1 MKKNRAF
8 FLLGLVLLLALG
20 LRTWRLNRLELFGDE
35 LDVGYQAYSI
45 LKTGRDSRGNFL
57 PVYISS
63 FSESRA
69 PLFLYSAVPSV
80 LIFGLNEWGVR
91 LTAVFWGLLDIIMIY
106 LLAEKAFKDK
116 RIALLSAFFLAVT
129 PWHIHYSRV
138 GFEVTLLLFLVMGG
152 TYFFLKGI
160 EKNRRWLFLSLLLF
174 ALSFYTY
181 NTANIFVPLLLL
193 FLVLTNAKACRRKL
207 GLSLSALAIFSIIVF
222 PLGLK
227 IVSGQAASR
236 FNLISIFSDKNLI
249 YQVIEKRRLNGGSWE
264 ERLAHNKLTAIG
276 KAFFSNYLTA
286 FSPQFL
292 FVSGDPNPRH
302 TPPGVGLLPWA
313 LLVPLLVGFLRMSQ
327 AAENDSGK
335 KLFFCWLFL
344 APIASALTT
353 DGGNQAT
360 RLFLMLPPLMVF
372 SAGGILRILEFRA
385 GKIILIGLS
394 ALLAANLFSFFH
406 EVFVHYPRDQFR
418 YWHYGY
424 KEIVLALKGNQ
435 DICRRVYINNH
446 HEPFLIRY
454 LFWEGIDPK
463 WFLANFKD
471 DKENEKF
478 GDYFAGFRVGD
489 AYFGE
494 VMGVNKP
501 AVIAA
506 ILKQKNSCYIAFQGD
521 EVPGD
526 WDLSADPFAG
536 TEVIK
541 KVNTPLGA
549 PYIYLLKGN

>member
-1 MKKNRAF
+1 MKKGRAAF
-8 FLLGLVLLLALG
+8 FLGLIVLLALF
-20 LRTWRLNRLELFGDE
+20 LRLWQLDSLELFGDE
-35 LDVGYQAYSI
+35 LDVGYQAYSL
-45 LKTGRDSRGNFL
+45 LKTGRDYRGNWL
-57 PVYISS
+57 PAYLSS

-69 PLFLYSAVPSV
+69 PLFLYSAVPFV
-80 LIFGLNEWGVR
+80 GIFGLNEWGVR
-91 LTAVFWGLLDIIMIY
+91 LTAVFWGILDIIIIY
-106 LLAEKAFKDK
+106 FLVDQIFKNK
-116 RIALLSAFFLAVT
+116 NLALLSAFLLSVT
-129 PWHIHYSRV
+129 PWHIHYSRTA
-138 GFEVTLLLFLVMGG
+138 FEVTLLLFLVMAG
-152 TYFFLKGI
+152 TVFFLKDW
-160 EKNRRWLFLSLLLF
+160 EKNRKWLIVSLILF

-181 NTANIFVPLLLL
+181 NTANVFVPLWLL
-193 FLVLTNAKACRRKL
+193 FLVLASTKAVRQNWR
-207 GLSLSALAIFSIIVF
+207 SLLIPAGIFLFIVF

-227 IVSGQAASR
+227 ILGGQAASR

-249 YQVIEKRRLNGGSWE
+249 YQVIEKRRLDGGSWE
-264 ERLAHNKLTAIG
+264 ERLAHNKLTVIG

-286 FSPQFL
+286 LSPQFL
-292 FVSGDPNPRH
+292 YVSGDPNPRH

-313 LLVPLLVGFLRMSQ
+313 LLVPLLVGFLRMSRT
-327 AAENDSGK
+327 ENDSGK

-360 RLFLMLPPLMVF
+360 RLFLMLPPLIVF
-372 SAGGILRILEFRA
+372 SAVGLSRILEFRL

-424 KEIVLALKGNQ
+424 KEIVLALKENQ

-494 VMGVNKP
+494 VLGVNKP
-501 AVIAA
+501 AAIAA
-506 ILKQKNSCYIAFQGD
+506 ILKQKDSCYIAFQGD

-526 WDLSADPFAG
+526 WNLSADPFAG
-536 TEVIK
+536 TEVIRQVK
-541 KVNTPLGA
+541 TPFKD
-549 PYIYLLKGN
+549 PYIYLLRGN